1 MNPPKMDYILW
12 SVIVLIALVVL
23 MIYLAIPGGKL
34 WKQYLTDVK
43 LSLTATNR
51 QSSAQSLFTEDS
63 VAKLPAL
70 LRQHITNGGYM
81 GKPFMDNMLI
91 YFHNTKFRMSA
102 DKEPIK
108 IQFMQVNFVNR
119 PDRHAFLTGRIAGIP
134 LQAKDSLLDGFGSM
148 TGVLAKQFQLF
159 HSTGSE
165 MDQGQLITV
174 LADAVYMPSLFL
186 QEYVSW
192 TVVDDHTVEGE
203 ISWKGVSAKGR
214 FTFDN
219 NGNMIRFDTND
230 RYMDEN
236 GKGSSLVP
244 WYVTYSDYKEQNG
257 YFQPGSVSVNWML
270 PDGDDTYFV
279 SDHIEVQYS
288 INEAFLRT

>member
-1 MNPPKMDYILW
+1 MLW
-12 SVIVLIALVVL
+12 IAIVLIAMAIIV
-23 MIYLAIPGGKL
+23 MYLAIPGGRL

-43 LSLTATNR
+43 SSLTETNR
-51 QSSAQSLFTEDS
+51 QRSIQSIFTEDY
-63 VAKLPAL
+63 VAELPAL
-70 LRQHITNGGYM
+70 LRQHIINGGYM
-81 GKPFMDNMLI
+81 GKPFIDNMLI

-102 DKEPIK
+102 GKKPIK
-108 IQFMQVNFVNR
+108 IKFMQVNFVNR

-134 LQAKDSLLDGFGSM
+134 LQAKDSVLDGFGSM

-159 HSTGSE
+159 RSTGAE
-165 MDQGQLITV
+165 MDQGQLITA

-192 TVVDDHTVEGE
+192 TVVDNCTVEGE
-203 ISWKGVSAKGR
+203 ISWKGVTAKGR

-219 NGNMIRFDTND
+219 NGNIIRFDTND

-257 YFQPGSVSVNWML
+257 YFQPGSVSVNWRL
-270 PDGDDTYFV
+270 TDGDDTYFV

-288 INEAFLRT
+288 INEAIL

>member
-1 MNPPKMDYILW
+1 MIW
-12 SVIVLIALVVL
+12 IVIVWIALAITV
-23 MIYLAIPGGKL
+23 IYLAIPGGRL
-34 WKQYLTDVK
+34 RKQYLADVK
-43 LSLTATNR
+43 GSLAETNR
-51 QSSAQSLFTEDS
+51 QESTQSIFTEDY

-70 LRQHITNGGYM
+70 LRQHIINGGYI
-81 GKPFMDNMLI
+81 GKPIMNNMLI
-91 YFHNTKFRMSA
+91 YFRNTKFRISA
-102 DKEPIK
+102 DKKPIK
-108 IQFMQVNFVNR
+108 IKFMQVNFVNR

-134 LQAKDSLLDGFGSM
+134 LQAKDSMLDGFGSM

-159 HSTGSE
+159 RSTGAE
-165 MDQGQLITV
+165 MDQGQLITA

-192 TVVDDHTVEGE
+192 ADIDDHTIEGK
-203 ISWKGVSAKGR
+203 ISWKGISAKGR
-214 FTFDN
+214 FSFDT
-219 NGNMIRFDTND
+219 NGNISRFDTND

-244 WYVTYSDYKEQNG
+244 WHVIYSDYKEQNG

-270 PDGDDTYFV
+270 PDGDNTYFV

-288 INEAFLRT
+288 IDETIL

>member
-1 MNPPKMDYILW
+1 MLW
-12 SVIVLIALVVL
+12 IVIVLIVLVIIV
-23 MIYLAIPGGKL
+23 MYLAIPGGRL
-34 WKQYLTDVK
+34 WKQYLIDVK
-43 LSLTATNR
+43 SSLTETNR
-51 QSSAQSLFTEDS
+51 QRSIQSIFTEDY
-63 VAKLPAL
+63 VAELPAL
-70 LRQHITNGGYM
+70 LCQHIINGGYM

-102 DKEPIK
+102 GKKPIK
-108 IQFMQVNFVNR
+108 IKFMQVNFVNR

-134 LQAKDSLLDGFGSM
+134 LQAKDSVLDGFGSM

-159 HSTGSE
+159 RSTGAE
-165 MDQGQLITV
+165 MDQSQLITV
-174 LADAVYMPSLFL
+174 LVDAVYMPSLFL
-186 QEYVSW
+186 QQYVSW
-192 TVVDDHTVEGE
+192 TVVDDCTVEGE
-203 ISWKGVSAKGR
+203 ISWKSITAKGR

-219 NGNMIRFDTND
+219 NGNIIRFYTND

-288 INEAFLRT
+288 INEAIL

>member
-1 MNPPKMDYILW
+1 M
-12 SVIVLIALVVL
+12 IALAIIG
-23 MIYLAIPGGKL
+23 MYLALPGGRL

-43 LSLTATNR
+43 RSLAETNR
-51 QSSAQSLFTEDS
+51 QGSTQDIFTEEH

-81 GKPFMDNMLI
+81 GKPFMNNMLI

-102 DKEPIK
+102 GKRPIK
-108 IQFMQVNFVNR
+108 IKFMQVNFADR
-119 PDRHAFLTGRIAGIP
+119 PDRHAFLTGRIGGIP
-134 LQAKDSLLDGFGSM
+134 VQAKDSVLDGFGSL
-148 TGVLAKQFQLF
+148 TGMLAKQFQLF
-159 HSTGSE
+159 RSTGAE
-165 MDQGQLITV
+165 MDQGQLITA

-192 TVVDDHTVEGE
+192 TAIDSYTVEGE
-203 ISWKGVSAKGR
+203 ISWKGVNAKGR

-219 NGNMIRFDTND
+219 KGNITRFDTND
-230 RYMDEN
+230 RYMDDN

-257 YFQPGSVSVNWML
+257 FFQPGRVRVTWKL
-270 PDGDDTYFV
+270 PDGDDTYFM
-279 SDHIEVQYS
+279 SDHIEVHYS
-288 INEAFLRT
+288 IQEVE

>member
-1 MNPPKMDYILW
+1 MLW
-12 SVIVLIALVVL
+12 IAIVLIALAIIV
-23 MIYLAIPGGKL
+23 MYLAIPGGRL

-43 LSLTATNR
+43 SSLTETNR
-51 QSSAQSLFTEDS
+51 QRSIQSIFTEDY
-63 VAKLPAL
+63 VAELPTL
-70 LRQHITNGGYM
+70 LRQHIINGGYM

-102 DKEPIK
+102 GKKPIK
-108 IQFMQVNFVNR
+108 IKFMQVNFANR

-134 LQAKDSLLDGFGSM
+134 LQAKDSVLDGFGSM

-159 HSTGSE
+159 RSTGAE
-165 MDQGQLITV
+165 MDQGQLITA

-192 TVVDDHTVEGE
+192 TVVDSCTVEGE
-203 ISWKGVSAKGR
+203 ISWKGVTAKGR

-219 NGNMIRFDTND
+219 NGNIIRFDTND

-279 SDHIEVQYS
+279 SDHIDVQYS
-288 INEAFLRT
+288 IDEAIL

>member
-1 MNPPKMDYILW
+1 MLW
-12 SVIVLIALVVL
+12 IAIVLIALAIIV
-23 MIYLAIPGGKL
+23 MYLAIPGGRL

-43 LSLTATNR
+43 SSLTETNR
-51 QSSAQSLFTEDS
+51 QRSIQSIFTEDY
-63 VAKLPAL
+63 VAELPAL
-70 LRQHITNGGYM
+70 LRQHIINGGYM

-102 DKEPIK
+102 GKKPIK
-108 IQFMQVNFVNR
+108 IKFMQVNFANR
-119 PDRHAFLTGRIAGIP
+119 PDRHAFLTGRIVGIP
-134 LQAKDSLLDGFGSM
+134 LQAKDSVLDGFGSM

-159 HSTGSE
+159 RSTGAE
-165 MDQGQLITV
+165 MDQGQLITA

-192 TVVDDHTVEGE
+192 TVVDSCTVEGE
-203 ISWKGVSAKGR
+203 ISWKGVTAKGR

-219 NGNMIRFDTND
+219 NGNIIRFDTND

-279 SDHIEVQYS
+279 SDHIDVQYS
-288 INEAFLRT
+288 IDEAIL

>member
-1 MNPPKMDYILW
+1 MIWL
-12 SVIVLIALVVL
+12 VIVLIALTILV
-23 MIYLAIPGGKL
+23 MYLAMPGSRL
-34 WKQYLTDVK
+34 WKQYLIDVK
-43 LSLTATNR
+43 SSLVETNR
-51 QSSAQSLFTEDS
+51 NRSTQSILTEDC
-63 VAKLPAL
+63 VTELPAL
-70 LRQHITNGGYM
+70 LRQHIINGGYI
-81 GKPFMDNMLI
+81 GKPFMNNMLI

-102 DKEPIK
+102 GKEPIK
-108 IQFMQVNFVNR
+108 INFMQVNFVNR
-119 PDRHAFLTGRIAGIP
+119 PDRHAFLRGKIAGIP

-159 HSTGSE
+159 RSTGAE
-165 MDQGQLITV
+165 MDQGQLITT

-192 TVVDDHTVEGE
+192 TVIDDHTVEGE
-203 ISWKGVSAKGR
+203 LTWKGVSAKGR

-219 NGNMIRFDTND
+219 NGYIIRFDTND

-257 YFQPGSVSVNWML
+257 YFQPGSVSVNWVL
-270 PDGDDTYFV
+270 PGGVDTYFE
-279 SDHIEVQYS
+279 SDNIEIQYS
-288 INEAFLRT
+288 IDETILNY

>member
-1 MNPPKMDYILW
+1 MIW
-12 SVIVLIALVVL
+12 IVIVLIVL
-23 MIYLAIPGGKL
+23 AIIVIYLAIPGGRL
-34 WKQYLTDVK
+34 WKQYLIDVNS
-43 LSLTATNR
+43 SLAETSRNR
-51 QSSAQSLFTEDS
+51 STQSIFIEDY
-63 VAKLPAL
+63 VEELPAL
-70 LRQHITNGGYM
+70 LRQHIINGGYI

-102 DKEPIK
+102 GKEPIK
-108 IQFMQVNFVNR
+108 IKFMQINFVNR
-119 PDRHAFLTGRIAGIP
+119 PDRHAFLKGKIAGIP
-134 LQAKDSLLDGFGSM
+134 LQAKDSVLDGFGSM

-159 HSTGSE
+159 RSTGAE

-186 QEYVSW
+186 QKYVAW
-192 TVVDDHTVEGE
+192 IVIDDHTVEGE
-203 ISWKGVSAKGR
+203 ITWKGVSAKGR

-219 NGNMIRFDTND
+219 NGYIIRFDTND

-257 YFQPGSVSVNWML
+257 YFQPGRVSVNWVL
-270 PDGDDTYFV
+270 PGGVDTYFE
-279 SDHIEVQYS
+279 SDNIEIQYL
-288 INEAFLRT
+288 INEAIIKY